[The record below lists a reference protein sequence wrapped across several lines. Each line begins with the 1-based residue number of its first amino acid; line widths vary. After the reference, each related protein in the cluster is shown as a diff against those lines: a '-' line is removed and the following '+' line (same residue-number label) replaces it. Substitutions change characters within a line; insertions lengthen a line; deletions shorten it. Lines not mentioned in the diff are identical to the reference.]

1 MTQSI
6 RIFLSTG
13 EVSGDLQGSWL
24 VSALFKEAAAQQYDL
39 EIVAL
44 GGPKMAAQGA
54 TLLGDTSKLGAIT
67 LLNALP
73 YVWPTLK
80 LHQRVMSYLQAHPPD
95 IAILIDYVGSNL
107 RLGKRLKQR
116 FPIPVIYYIAPP
128 EWVWSPNP
136 GVTRQ
141 LVDLCD
147 QMLAIFPQEATYFA
161 QKGAAVRWV
170 GHPLLDQLDQILSR
184 EQARQQLEIHP
195 QKPIITLM
203 PASRRQELHHILPVL
218 LAAAQHIH
226 QQMPDVQFWIPEA
239 LPTYRPILTQ
249 AILDSGLPISLTTA
263 TQTLLAASDLVISK
277 SGTANLEAA
286 LLGIP
291 QVVVYR
297 VGALS
302 GWLYQHIFKFKVDF
316 ISPVNL
322 VAGREVVPELL
333 QQEARP
339 QRIADLACQLCSN
352 TAQRQHML
360 TGYQQVKSQLGTA
373 GVAQRAAQQIFDVL
387 TEAKYPRM
395 DTP

>member
-1 MTQSI
+1 MTQSV

-13 EVSGDLQGSWL
+13 EVSGDLQGSL
-24 VSALFKEAAAQQYDL
+24 LTAALFTEAKIRGYSL

-44 GGPKMAAQGA
+44 GGPKMAAQRA
-54 TLLGDTSKLGAIT
+54 MLLGDTSKLGAIT

-80 LHQRVMSYLQAHPPD
+80 LHQRVVSYLRDHPPD
-95 IAILIDYVGSNL
+95 MVVLIDYVGANL
-107 RLGKRLKQR
+107 RLGKRLKQQ
-116 FPIPVIYYIAPP
+116 FQIPIIYYIAPP

-136 GVTRQ
+136 EITKQ

-161 QKGAAVRWV
+161 QKGATVRWV
-170 GHPLLDQLDQILSR
+170 GHPLLDGLDQIPSR
-184 EQARQQLEIHP
+184 DQARQHLGIHP
-195 QKPIITLM
+195 QQLLITLM
-203 PASRRQELHHILPVL
+203 PASRQQELRHILPVL
-218 LAAAQHIH
+218 LAAAQRIH
-226 QQMPDVQFWIPEA
+226 QQLPDVQFWIPEA

-249 AILDSGLPISLTTA
+249 AILASGLPIALTTE

-291 QVVVYR
+291 QIVVYR

-302 GWLYQHIFKFKVDF
+302 GWLYQHIFKFKVNF

-322 VAGREVVPELL
+322 VAGREIVPELL
-333 QQEARP
+333 QQEADP

-352 TAQRQHML
+352 TGQRQQML
-360 TGYQQVKSQLGTA
+360 QDYQQMKAQLGTA
-373 GVAQRAAQQIFDVL
+373 GVAQRAAQYILDGL
-387 TEAKYPRM
+387 AAKHARLGNP
-395 DTP
+395 